1 MTNTCNFKCSFCPQ
15 SAPKHFEVISWSTLH
30 PEQAA
35 ILLSKLREGG
45 VKTNIIHWTLDGE
58 PLINKKIDEICS
70 IAINYGWHHFI
81 FSTNGCFCTPE
92 RIRELPTNNQNVTY
106 TLCIDFCSDKELFE
120 NYRGTP
126 NSWEKIKA
134 HILHILSKEELKH
147 ISLKVTDISSFPIN
161 DRHDLENRFFLLK
174 NMFPIIIDRLQ
185 VNSRIFHNST
195 GFVPGILEDRK
206 RGNDNNYNLCH
217 YPWTSV
223 VIASNGDVVACC
235 RDLQH
240 KTVLGNLFDDDL
252 ISIWNGEKY
261 QNLRKGLIN
270 RNPQAIKAC
279 ENCDLPYDQGKFDIR
294 HLV

>member
-1 MTNTCNFKCSFCPQ
+1 
-15 SAPKHFEVISWSTLH
+15 
-30 PEQAA
+30 
-35 ILLSKLREGG
+35 
-45 VKTNIIHWTLDGE
+45 
-58 PLINKKIDEICS
+58 
-70 IAINYGWHHFI
+70 
-81 FSTNGCFCTPE
+81 
-92 RIRELPTNNQNVTY
+92 
-106 TLCIDFCSDKELFE
+106 
-120 NYRGTP
+120 
-126 NSWEKIKA
+126 
-134 HILHILSKEELKH
+134 
-147 ISLKVTDISSFPIN
+147 
-161 DRHDLENRFFLLK
+161 
-174 NMFPIIIDRLQ
+174 MFPIIDRLQ

-195 GFVPGILEDRK
+195 VFVPGILEDRK